1 MSKAFIELKFKK
13 RVYKLRIT
21 EIHKMYKV
29 EKRMTPPLPSFLGNF
44 KNTSDIETDHELNY
58 HNTF

>member
-1 MSKAFIELKFKK
+1 MSKVFIELKFKK

-29 EKRMTPPLPSFLGNF
+29 EKRITPPLPSFLGNC
-44 KNTSDIETDHELNY
+44 KNVSDVETDHELNY
-58 HNTF
+58 TNHI